1 MLQLRKELAQLK
13 MGVLEPVT
21 KYTSRAIEIQDQL
34 RAIGYDVTDQ
44 EVAWAVLAGL
54 PPSYDMVVTVAV
66 TCAFALL
73 FGCLI
78 GHDASWLRPTY
89 AS

>member
-1 MLQLRKELAQLK
+1 MPHL
-13 MGVLEPVT
+13 
-21 KYTSRAIEIQDQL
+21 
-34 RAIGYDVTDQ
+34 
-44 EVAWAVLAGL
+44 
-54 PPSYDMVVTVAV
+54 AV